1 MLNVTLER
9 LIRNLPT
16 ALNIDTES
24 KDFEDEDEE
33 DDFNG
38 GRCSTHRKENLYF
51 YCDSHQVQICRQ
63 CTVIDHA
70 VGVCKIISIKK
81 LIETRNEDEICKASL
96 TIRAISDT
104 LSALN
109 KCSQE
114 KDRLISEKQLE
125 IQQYEKKV
133 EDARN
138 AIDREKAAR
147 DKIQKEISYGTIQ
160 EKNGEYLESSKFP
173 NKDSDTKW
181 CLQLYPNLES
191 SKFPNK
197 DSDTKWCLQLY
208 PRGYTLSK
216 SHFLSL
222 YLKCCSLTAEFV
234 EVKGLFKIS
243 TLDAEGKETNIKV
256 RLP

>member
-109 KCSQE
+109 KCPQE

-181 CLQLYPNLES
+181 CLQLYP
-191 SKFPNK
+191 
-197 DSDTKWCLQLY
+197 
-208 PRGYTLSK
+208 RGYTLSK